1 MIRQI
6 DRVVVTFD
14 SASEDAAAID
24 TAVRLAARAK
34 APLHGVFV
42 EDEELLAMTSSPVT
56 RHVTF
61 GAGTQR
67 YTSEALEL
75 QLQIEAERARRE
87 LFEAAKRHGVKCTF
101 EVLRGAPMIIAAAC
115 ASERDLLVA
124 AALGRPVAGHFRLE
138 CRWWSSINAVPGP
151 FLLAHGAPR
160 RGGTVV
166 LWLRDSGA
174 AAARLVDIAAEMAEA
189 EGSSLVVACPPGLAG
204 SKDFEMWLT
213 DRLQGH
219 AVPLDVEV
227 AAAEPAAFKRRIG
240 ELECHL
246 LAIDASLLQADGRQ
260 LRDLVQGLR
269 CDVLIVR

>member
-42 EDEELLAMTSSPVT
+42 EDEDLLAMANSQVA

-61 GAGTQR
+61 GAGAQP
-67 YTSEALEL
+67 YTSEAIER
-75 QLQIEAERARRE
+75 QLQMEAERARHA
-87 LFEAAKRHGVKCTF
+87 LFEAAKRYRVKCTF
-101 EVLRGAPMIIAAAC
+101 EVVRGAPIIAVAG
-115 ASERDLLVA
+115 ASERDLVVA
-124 AALGRPVAGHFRLE
+124 AALGRPIAGHFRLE
-138 CRWWSSINAVPGP
+138 CRWWSSIDAVPGP

-160 RGGTVV
+160 QGGAVV
-166 LWLRDSGA
+166 LWLRDRGVT
-174 AAARLVDIAAEMAEA
+174 AARLVDIAAEMAEA
-189 EGSSLVVACPPGLAG
+189 GGSSLVVACPPDLAG

-213 DRLQGH
+213 DRLQDRG
-219 AVPLDVEV
+219 VPLHIEV
-227 AAAEPAAFKRRIG
+227 AATEPAAFKRRIG
-240 ELECHL
+240 EVECHL
-246 LAIDASLLQADGRQ
+246 LAIDASLLRADGRQ